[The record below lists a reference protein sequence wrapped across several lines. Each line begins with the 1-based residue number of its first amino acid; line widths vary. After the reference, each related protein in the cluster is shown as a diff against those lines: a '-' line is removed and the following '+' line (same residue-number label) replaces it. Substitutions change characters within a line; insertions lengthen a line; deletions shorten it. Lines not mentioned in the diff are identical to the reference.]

1 MSSYDPRYQ
10 HYQCLLKMFLYFKSR
25 SQENTK
31 AQSGDNRKYE
41 LCSSHVY
48 GEVIRATN
56 CCNLRRN
63 IVALQVEER
72 CCTYYQCCVQVEEK
86 CCPYYR
92 AFMKW

>member
-56 CCNLRRN
+56 CCNLQLN
-63 IVALQVEER
+63 IVALQVEKR
-72 CCTYYQCCVQVEEK
+72 FCTYYHPPQTLSRKNLLKKVD
-86 CCPYYR
+86 
-92 AFMKW
+92 ASST